1 MTSAYAAPAE
11 AKQALDRQGDEELPS
26 WPPSGRSVATAV
38 IAVLLVFYTLF
49 FAASLLVPIAAAVL
63 LSMLLAPAVQ
73 LLERLR
79 VPRLLASAIVVLSVV
94 GLLGAGMVALAGPA
108 KTWIERTAQ
117 SLQKLERRFRADTF
131 SNFATIKIADLM
143 TAIAD

>member
-11 AKQALDRQGDEELPS
+11 AKQALDRQGDDELPPWS
-26 WPPSGRSVATAV
+26 PRGRSVATAV

-79 VPRLLASAIVVLSVV
+79 VPRLLASAIVVLSD
-94 GLLGAGMVALAGPA
+94 LRGPV
-108 KTWIERTAQ
+108 
-117 SLQKLERRFRADTF
+117 DH
-131 SNFATIKIADLM
+131 
-143 TAIAD
+143 

>member
-11 AKQALDRQGDEELPS
+11 AKQAPDRQGDEELPS
-26 WPPSGRSVATAV
+26 WSPSGRSVATAV

-94 GLLGAGMVALAGPA
+94 GLLGGASEDLDRKGGAEPA
-108 KTWIERTAQ
+108 KAGARVSRDHETH
-117 SLQKLERRFRADTF
+117 
-131 SNFATIKIADLM
+131 
-143 TAIAD
+143 